1 MEAYLKRDSKLSY
14 FVWLKKFKLVEK
26 ANDLITRLD
35 ISDHDKIKSLIGI
48 AERCKDM
55 AGLI

>member
-1 MEAYLKRDSKLSY
+1 MDAYLKRDSKLSY
-14 FVWLKKFKLVEK
+14 YVWLKKYTLIEK
-26 ANDLITRLD
+26 ANDLIITLD
-35 ISDHDKIKSLIGI
+35 INDRDKINSLIGI